1 MMGRISK
8 LRRSERGS
16 SAVEFALVA
25 PAFLAL
31 VLGIA
36 NLGIFFFAHAGLK
49 SAVAEGA
56 RYASIS
62 PKPDNAAIAARIT
75 ERRFGLNPADITQ
88 QPTITA
94 CTADGTATGRPCVDI
109 EMKYQVKMNWIFVNL
124 GSWSVFDLTERR
136 RAYVYPASTSKA

>member
-1 MMGRISK
+1 MTRLWSK
-8 LRRSERGS
+8 LRRNEGGA

-36 NLGIFFFAHAGLK
+36 NVGIFFFAHAGLK

-62 PKPDNAAIAARIT
+62 PKPTNALIAARIT
-75 ERRFGLNPADITQ
+75 ERRFGLNPADITA
-88 QPTITA
+88 PTVTN
-94 CTADGTATGRPCVDI
+94 CTDGGRPCVDI
-109 EMKYQVKMNWIFVNL
+109 EMGYQVKMNWILVGS
-124 GSWSVFDLTERR
+124 GSWTVFNLTERR
-136 RAYVYPASTSKA
+136 RAFVYS

>member
-1 MMGRISK
+1 MTGRLLK
-8 LRRSERGS
+8 LRRSESGS

-62 PKPDNAAIAARIT
+62 PKPDNDLIAARIT
-75 ERRFGLNPADITQ
+75 DRRFGLNPADITA
-88 QPTITA
+88 PTVTN
-94 CTADGTATGRPCVDI
+94 CTDGGRPCVDI
-109 EMKYQVKMNWIFVNL
+109 QMGYQVKMNWIFVGS
-124 GSWSVFDLTERR
+124 GSWSTFNLTERR
-136 RAYVYPASTSKA
+136 RAFVYKDSLSST